1 MDACIRRKEW
11 EGIDLSSFNVVFS
24 SAFQRYDVAKPKRT
38 PTAGTAKDST
48 DSASTRRVSWD
59 SDVRGRTEK
68 PTTLTTDSMSRE
80 NESALTNELVR
91 KLVNQQ
97 GIPRT
102 SDQTSPCVQTPHEH
116 DVILGRGNGVK
127 YHPGNLAYRV
137 FCWNAREAY
146 TRAPRE
152 SKAAVIDTVL
162 QNVYSRKPP
171 GRFLELDESVSCFGL
186 VDVPENR
193 IRSKIGS
200 ALRERKWT
208 PPIEMLERLQESV
221 GPINIPNSVALPA
234 AALAVN
240 AVSPGNDMSP
250 GDESADTK
258 HFVESTATAPTIL
271 AVTADETVGEAMNS
285 RDATEEMTPVDVVEE
300 PTPVGAGEEIEVV
313 STEEFAQV
321 DTFKENVAT
330 NEENRPIAVES
341 EPVATKEIRKHR
353 VISPRRALT
362 LIDPKIGPQSRVAIF
377 WPMDDTYY
385 EATVVERLQN
395 CVSLHYDDGES
406 EWIDLTKHKFRIL
419 AGTSMS
425 GLSPDEVLAKPRT
438 IAAS

>member
-1 MDACIRRKEW
+1 V
-11 EGIDLSSFNVVFS
+11 LSS
-24 SAFQRYDVAKPKRT
+24 ALQRCDIVKPKST
-38 PTAGTAKDST
+38 PKAGTTKDSM
-48 DSASTRRVSWD
+48 DSASTTRRVSWD
-59 SDVRGRTEK
+59 SDVRGRTEN
-68 PTTLTTDSMSRE
+68 PTTLATDSTSH
-80 NESALTNELVR
+80 TNELVR

-97 GIPRT
+97 GVPRT
-102 SDQTSPCVQTPHEH
+102 SDQNSPCVQTPHEH

-137 FCWNAREAY
+137 FCWNAREPY

-152 SKAAVIDTVL
+152 SKAAVIDMVL

-186 VDVPENR
+186 VDVPERR

-208 PPIEMLERLQESV
+208 PPMEMLERLQESV
-221 GPINIPNSVALPA
+221 GPINVPNSVPLPA
-234 AALAVN
+234 GALTVN
-240 AVSPGNDMSP
+240 AVSPSSDFAP
-250 GDESADTK
+250 AEESADMKTI
-258 HFVESTATAPTIL
+258 VESLAMVPTIKE
-271 AVTADETVGEAMNS
+271 VTADESVEEAMNS
-285 RDATEEMTPVDVVEE
+285 RATTEEMTPVDMVEE
-300 PTPVGAGEEIEVV
+300 PTPTSTGEEMQVV
-313 STEEFAQV
+313 STEEFAPV
-321 DTFKENVAT
+321 ETFKENVAT
-330 NEENRPIAVES
+330 KEENRPAAVETAQL
-341 EPVATKEIRKHR
+341 ATKAIQKHR
-353 VISPRRALT
+353 VISPHRALT

-395 CVSLHYDDGES
+395 CVSLLYDDGES

-419 AGTSMS
+419 PGTSVS
-425 GLSPDEVLAKPRT
+425 GLQPDQVLTKPRT